1 MHMMRKMIGMVL
13 IACAAMNLHAGA
25 YTMQTSKSRHIVE
38 VGTVAKGVFPTPIF
52 VTSFGQST
60 DGAMLQ
66 TVMKRIGVPYSYNPT
81 ATEAD
86 VAGAKTVVIAVG
98 ASTKGLGAAGV
109 SESDEMARVRKVME
123 RIKQDGTPVIFV
135 HIGGETRR
143 GALSDSLADL
153 VLPASKYLVVK
164 EDANFDGKFTDYAK
178 ANGKPISLIF
188 ATRDAIEVFTKLLK

>member
-1 MHMMRKMIGMVL
+1 MRAMRKVIGVMMMV
-13 IACAAMNLHAGA
+13 CAVSLHAGA
-25 YTMQTSKSRHIVE
+25 YTMQTSKTNHIVN
-38 VGTVAKGVFPTPIF
+38 VGTIDKSLFPKPVF

-66 TVMKRIGVPYSYNPT
+66 TVMKRIGVPFTYNPT
-81 ATEAD
+81 ATDSE
-86 VAGAKTVVIAVG
+86 VAGAKTVVVAVG

-109 SESDEMARVRKVME
+109 SEADEMDRARKVMA
-123 RIKQDGTPVIFV
+123 RIQQDGIPVVFV

-153 VLPASKYLVVK
+153 VLPVARYKKIPMFDV
-164 EDANFDGKFTDYAK
+164 DGKFTDYAK

-188 ATRDAIEVFTKLLK
+188 ATRDTIDVFTKLLK

>member
-1 MHMMRKMIGMVL
+1 MRAMRKVIGVMMMV
-13 IACAAMNLHAGA
+13 CAVSLHAGA
-25 YTMQTSKSRHIVE
+25 YTMQTSKTNHIVN
-38 VGTVAKGVFPTPIF
+38 VGTIDKSLFPKPVF

-66 TVMKRIGVPYSYNPT
+66 TVMKRIGVPFTYNPT
-81 ATEAD
+81 ATDSE
-86 VAGAKTVVIAVG
+86 VAGAKMVVVAVG

-109 SESDEMARVRKVME
+109 SEADEMARARKVMA
-123 RIKQDGTPVIFV
+123 RIQQDGIPVVFV

-153 VLPASKYLVVK
+153 VLPVARYLVVK

-188 ATRDAIEVFTKLLK
+188 ATRDTIDVFTKLLK

>member
-1 MHMMRKMIGMVL
+1 MRAMRTLIGVVMM
-13 IACAAMNLHAGA
+13 ACATMGLHAGA
-25 YTMQTSKSRHIVE
+25 YTMQTSKTNHIVN
-38 VGTVAKGVFPTPIF
+38 VGTVDKSLYQTPVF

-66 TVMKRIGVPYSYNPT
+66 TVMKRIGVPFTYNPT
-81 ATEAD
+81 ATDSE

-109 SESDEMARVRKVME
+109 SESDEMHRAKGVMAR
-123 RIKQDGTPVIFV
+123 IQQDGTPVVFV

-153 VLPASKYLVVK
+153 VLPAASYLVVK
-164 EDANFDGKFTDYAK
+164 EDANFDGKFTDYAQ
-178 ANGKPISLIF
+178 ANDKPISLIF
-188 ATRDAIEVFTKLLK
+188 ATRDTIEVFTKLLK